1 MICWRVM
8 QKGGDW
14 RESCEEMLY
23 VQGLRFKVQGGEETD
38 FIHSTFVR
46 LTIGFCGL
54 KLGINQMTSS
64 IK

>member
-23 VQGLRFKVQGGEETD
+23 VQGGEETD